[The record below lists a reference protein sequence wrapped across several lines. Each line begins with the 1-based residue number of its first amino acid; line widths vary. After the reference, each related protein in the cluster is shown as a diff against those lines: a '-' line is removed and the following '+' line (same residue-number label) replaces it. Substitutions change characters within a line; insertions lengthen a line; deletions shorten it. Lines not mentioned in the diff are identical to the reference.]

1 MRFACEYPDE
11 INRKTHVSM
20 IAREEWLNE
29 LTESMISWAEDKLGS
44 KEYAGWC
51 LSFMDPGKKKD

>member
-1 MRFACEYPDE
+1 
-11 INRKTHVSM
+11 
-20 IAREEWLNE
+20 
-29 LTESMISWAEDKLGS
+29 MISWAEDKLGS